1 MKTTITN
8 SLTTNYGFLN
18 SAPNVYEKGQGSIS
32 NGRMVTIMVKGKTA
46 RVIVER
52 WWCDGIS
59 EEDTKQE
66 WTCWLGDVWEFIP
79 MWALC

>member
-1 MKTTITN
+1 MTNTIKA
-8 SLTTNYGFLN
+8 LTENYGFTTL
-18 SAPNVYEKGQGSIS
+18 APNTYGKGQGSIA

-52 WWCDGIS
+52 WFYYDDI
-59 EEDTKQE
+59 EQDEHQE

-79 MWALC
+79 MWALV